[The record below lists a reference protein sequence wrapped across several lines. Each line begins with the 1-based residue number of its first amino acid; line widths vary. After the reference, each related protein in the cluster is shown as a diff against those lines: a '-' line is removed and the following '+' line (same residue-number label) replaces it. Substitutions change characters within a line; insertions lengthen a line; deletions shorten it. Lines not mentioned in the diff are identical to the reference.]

1 MRINRYIAFCT
12 GMSRRSADRVIGEER
27 VKLNGTFVSPGTDV
41 NDADVVS
48 LDGVI
53 LRAPSTYQTIMLNK
67 PVGYVVSR
75 NGQGSDTV
83 YSLLPPTL
91 HNLKP
96 VGRLDKDSS
105 GLLLLSDDGRLTQLL
120 THPSVMKQKVYEISL
135 DKPLRFKN
143 LQAIQKGI
151 LLEDG
156 ISKLK
161 LKGEGKDWL
170 VTMYEGR
177 NRQIRRTFA
186 SQGYSVSKLNRIQFG
201 DYTLEQSLK
210 PGTFI
215 KLDV

>member
-12 GMSRRSADRVIGEER
+12 GMSRRSADRVISEER
-27 VKLNGTFVSPGTDV
+27 VKLNGSFVSPGMNVSDK
-41 NDADVVS
+41 DIVS
-48 LDGVI
+48 LDGVM
-53 LRAPSTYQTIMLNK
+53 LQAPSKYQTIMLNK

-75 NGQGSDTV
+75 NGQGSDTI

-91 HNLKP
+91 YNLKP

-105 GLLLLSDDGRLTQLL
+105 GLLLLSDDGNLTQSL
-120 THPSVMKQKVYEISL
+120 THPSVMKQKIYEIII

-151 LLEDG
+151 MLEDG
-156 ISKLK
+156 ISKLE
-161 LKGEGKDWL
+161 LKGKDKEWL

-201 DYTLEQSLK
+201 EYTLDQSLK
-210 PGTFI
+210 PGMFI